1 MEDKKQVTLDL
12 SNLSMP
18 NMEFIVYIAALVVMA
33 IVAGISK
40 TVNVGY
46 WVEVFKWSTV
56 AYLLSRGIAKA
67 HNVKE

>member
-46 WVEVFKWSTV
+46 WVEVFKWSTI